1 LSEEYPE
8 LTIRVLARPSNP
20 VRKQMVE
27 AYRNGLAKGVGHG
40 WRDAFAVARERF
52 PHVEDASLAKILL
65 LALGLYDSSVYDRL
79 RTGEPPDPGDGVP
92 LLVSPFVYGTAET
105 SARHFGISA
114 DELIT
119 RVLSA
124 WFRAACDMDG
134 KPVDP
139 VAIEEL
145 QHAVP

>member
-1 LSEEYPE
+1 MSEDCPE
-8 LTIRVLARPSNP
+8 HTIRVLARPSNP
-20 VRKQMVE
+20 VRLQMVE

-52 PHVEDASLAKILL
+52 PDVEDDSLAKILL
-65 LALGLYDSSVYDRL
+65 LALGLFGSNAYERL
-79 RTGEPPDPGDGVP
+79 RTGEPPDPGDGLP
-92 LLVSPFVYGTAET
+92 LIVSPFFYLTANT
-105 SARHFGISA
+105 AARHFGISA

-124 WFRAACDMDG
+124 WFQAACDMDG

-139 VAIEEL
+139 VAIEEP
-145 QHAVP
+145 HHTAP